1 MNLSKKLLFMALASC
16 AALPAVAKDA
26 QVGTGETN
34 GYRLVWQDL
43 FDDPELRPDRWNI
56 EVNGSGGGNNELQ
69 FYTDL
74 DRNVR
79 LGDDGKGNHKDFQ
92 LNHPWQRLLVPTG
105 IFRQP
110 YDFPPAAV
118 CLLLASAFLTRPTS
132 HPHYANFWR

>member
-43 FDDPELRPDRWNI
+43 FDDSELRPDRWNI

-74 DRNVR
+74 DKPNKMDEKPFLEIDLLDIDEHVVPE
-79 LGDDGKGNHKDFQ
+79 LAKLTKVLLDGY
-92 LNHPWQRLLVPTG
+92 
-105 IFRQP
+105 RQKVKV
-110 YDFPPAAV
+110 A
-118 CLLLASAFLTRPTS
+118 R
-132 HPHYANFWR
+132 

>member
-56 EVNGSGGGNNELQ
+56 EVNAEWHLFILKSTFKSSLAAISAI
-69 FYTDL
+69 
-74 DRNVR
+74 
-79 LGDDGKGNHKDFQ
+79 
-92 LNHPWQRLLVPTG
+92 LL
-105 IFRQP
+105 IEK
-110 YDFPPAAV
+110 
-118 CLLLASAFLTRPTS
+118 L
-132 HPHYANFWR
+132 

>member
-26 QVGTGETN
+26 QVGTGETD

-43 FDDPELRPDRWNI
+43 FDDSELRPDRWNI

-74 DRNVR
+74 NRNVR
-79 LGDDGKGNHKDFQ
+79 LGDDGKGNHC
-92 LNHPWQRLLVPTG
+92 LILT
-105 IFRQP
+105 
-110 YDFPPAAV
+110 AV
-118 CLLLASAFLTRPTS
+118 REVYNLSLI
-132 HPHYANFWR
+132 HI